1 MNSSGGVKFLSRFVE
16 WLLSFYQDAVDGL
29 IDMLTGG
36 QTDGALMWLMK
47 SWKSLFLLLLI
58 GGIVLNVIIYFVR
71 WKPHWWW
78 FAKKRLVVNDEL
90 LDRRSAAAKPRRK
103 PSTIVPRKDAAESL
117 KLSTIAPSPA
127 GKPLKSESPTLF
139 TDDTDDLFDD
149 PSGELME
156 LHTKKRK

>member
-78 FAKKRLVVNDEL
+78 FAKKRMVVDDALVEKKQK
-90 LDRRSAAAKPRRK
+90 RAADPAPARK
-103 PSTIVPRKDAAESL
+103 PSTYIPKRIEAAPAHKAPARGSL
-117 KLSTIAPSPA
+117 
-127 GKPLKSESPTLF
+127 
-139 TDDTDDLFDD
+139 TDDGDLMATDGDDLMR
-149 PSGELME
+149 PHKS
-156 LHTKKRK
+156 KKRQ